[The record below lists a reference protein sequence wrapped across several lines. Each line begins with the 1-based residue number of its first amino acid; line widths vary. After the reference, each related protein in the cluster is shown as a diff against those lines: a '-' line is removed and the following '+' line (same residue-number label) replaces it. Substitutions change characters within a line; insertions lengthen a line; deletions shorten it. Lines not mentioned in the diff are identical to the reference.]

1 MFVRLRLTD
10 SWSLSLSGAAGFVSP
25 MKSLDG
31 REVTLMPQDRFLLGG
46 PLVLRGFRHNSI
58 EQSQST
64 NYISESSLSSTAS
77 SSNTQHQHKKK
88 QKMRSN
94 EEDECYLGGG
104 AFWRSCAQLYF
115 PLPYLRR
122 KNTWI
127 ADSLKGRK

>member
-1 MFVRLRLTD
+1 M
-10 SWSLSLSGAAGFVSP
+10 SLSGAAGFVSP

-31 REVTLMPQDRFLLGG
+31 REVTLMPPDRFLLGG

-58 EQSQST
+58 EYSQST
-64 NYISESSLSSTAS
+64 NYISQSSSSSSSAAS
-77 SSNTQHQHKKK
+77 SSNTIHNTQQQHNKKK
-88 QKMRSN
+88 QKMRTN
-94 EEDECYLGGG
+94 EEGECYLGGG

-127 ADSLKGRK
+127 ADNLKGKKIV